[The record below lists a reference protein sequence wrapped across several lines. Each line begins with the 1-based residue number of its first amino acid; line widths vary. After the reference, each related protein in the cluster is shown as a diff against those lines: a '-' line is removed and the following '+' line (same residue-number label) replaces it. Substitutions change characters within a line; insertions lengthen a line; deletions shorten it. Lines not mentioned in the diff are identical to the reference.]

1 MTPPNTEITPSRHTP
16 REILQECLESAVRVA
31 FIRNDLEIDSDLEM
45 TQQEVANDAACACFG
60 EETESDEPIAEVS
73 IALNR
78 LEAFD
83 DMLSALKAA
92 VADRIDDEWLKNARK
107 IIRKAEKQP

>member
-1 MTPPNTEITPSRHTP
+1 MTTPKFTPPNTEITPSRHTP
-16 REILQECLESAVRVA
+16 GEWY
-31 FIRNDLEIDSDLEM
+31 FDHDSDGDFAIFGGETGNKLLAVTNSDTPED
-45 TQQEVANDAACACFG
+45 EANAAA
-60 EETESDEPIAEVS
+60 P
-73 IALNR
+73 
-78 LEAFD
+78 